1 MASLSSSSPDTQ
13 RKLVSYPPKLERR
26 RVGNGI
32 RHVAAVGMQMPLAA
46 FLAIALIVQALAEAQ
61 GNPTVTV
68 GAWTIATAYRADKFD
83 SCTMNRSATEPV
95 IVAALGQA
103 KRRIGAEIVGSSAA
117 LTTLCAHKLEQ

>member
-1 MASLSSSSPDTQ
+1 MRNATCRFS
-13 RKLVSYPPKLERR
+13 
-26 RVGNGI
+26 
-32 RHVAAVGMQMPLAA
+32 
-46 FLAIALIVQALAEAQ
+46 AIALIVPALAEAQ

-95 IVAALGQA
+95 IVAALGQV